1 MAGKDPKLGGAS
13 KTSAHASRPRD
24 FGAPD
29 PKPSR
34 KVALDEVLR
43 SLQDLVTNE
52 LNVESPTTRA
62 PDARAAKARA
72 VKPAAVDLEIAA
84 DQPAATAHSDTAAPQ
99 TEEPLTAVAPSPN
112 KTVVAGGMQQE
123 LPHLEPE
130 PALKREIATPA
141 SAPVEAQRT
150 PRVADE
156 TESLETE
163 SLDTELPELQ
173 AAPAPEANTQ
183 RAPHTDDHN
192 HTPSDIPVLDDVV
205 EEIEE
210 LEATALPAS
219 AESAASLP
227 LATLPEGMS
236 ARRLAIQVAA
246 RLNVELRREGK
257 PVLSS
262 AVIARLAHALEVAL
276 APGDANRENTKPE
289 QH

>member
-72 VKPAAVDLEIAA
+72 VKPAAVDLEIAT
-84 DQPAATAHSDTAAPQ
+84 DHPATAGHRDTAAPQ
-99 TEEPLTAVAPSPN
+99 TDEPVTAVAPSPN

-130 PALKREIATPA
+130 PALKPEIATPA
-141 SAPVEAQRT
+141 SAPAEPQRT
-150 PRVADE
+150 QRVAD
-156 TESLETE
+156 ETE

-173 AAPAPEANTQ
+173 AAPTPETNTHH
-183 RAPHTDDHN
+183 APHTDDHN
-192 HTPSDIPVLDDVV
+192 HTPTDIPVLDDVV

-210 LEATALPAS
+210 LETAALPAS
-219 AESAASLP
+219 GESTASLP

>member
-1 MAGKDPKLGGAS
+1 MAGKDPKPGGAR

-52 LNVESPTTRA
+52 LNVESSTTPA
-62 PDARAAKARA
+62 PEARVAKARAAKPT
-72 VKPAAVDLEIAA
+72 VVNLEIAA
-84 DQPAATAHSDTAAPQ
+84 DQPATTAHSDTAAPQ
-99 TEEPLTAVAPSPN
+99 TAEPVTAAAPSS
-112 KTVVAGGMQQE
+112 KKSVVAGGVQQE

-130 PALKREIATPA
+130 PAPKHEIATPA
-141 SAPVEAQRT
+141 SVPVEPQRT
-150 PRVADE
+150 QRVADE
-156 TESLETE
+156 TESPEIE
-163 SLDTELPELQ
+163 SIDTELPELQ
-173 AAPAPEANTQ
+173 AAPAPETNTHH
-183 RAPHTDDHN
+183 APHTDDHN

-210 LEATALPAS
+210 LEAAALPAS
-219 AESAASLP
+219 AESTASLP
-227 LATLPEGMS
+227 LAALPEGMS

-262 AVIARLAHALEVAL
+262 AVITRLAHALEEAL
-276 APGDANRENTKPE
+276 APGDEKR
-289 QH
+289 